1 MFDKSGSTKTLIGIQ
16 SGGAGCGSVRY
27 KDAPKWWMRVCIS
40 TENIF
45 SYELCNLP
53 IHNIYSRLHLLLTGL
68 NAT

>member
-45 SYELCNLP
+45 SYELCNLGT
-53 IHNIYSRLHLLLTGL
+53 YS
-68 NAT
+68 

>member
-45 SYELCNLP
+45 SYTPGGFVWCDGPFYLVK
-53 IHNIYSRLHLLLTGL
+53 
-68 NAT
+68 